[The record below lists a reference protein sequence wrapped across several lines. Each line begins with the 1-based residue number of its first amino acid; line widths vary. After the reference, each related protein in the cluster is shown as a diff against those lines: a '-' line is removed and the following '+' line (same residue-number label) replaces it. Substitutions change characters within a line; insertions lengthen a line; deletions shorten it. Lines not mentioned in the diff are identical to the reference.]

1 VTTAVSTRRAA
12 AAATASKQK
21 REMGGGGGKKLQQL
35 MARLHLV
42 GRGGVP
48 RGHFAVYVGEARA
61 RFVVP
66 TAILKQPSF
75 VALLESAEEEF
86 GLDHHC
92 HPGGLTI
99 PSCSERDFATLVR
112 ALG

>member
-1 VTTAVSTRRAA
+1 
-12 AAATASKQK
+12 
-21 REMGGGGGKKLQQL
+21 MGGGGGGKKLQQL

-42 GRGGVP
+42 RQQQHCGADGGGGVVVP

-66 TAILKQPSF
+66 TAYLKQPAF
-75 VALLESAEEEF
+75 VALLERAEEDYF

-92 HPGGLTI
+92 HPGGLAI
-99 PSCSERDFATLVR
+99 PSCSEKDFATLVR
-112 ALG
+112 SLR

>member
-1 VTTAVSTRRAA
+1 
-12 AAATASKQK
+12 
-21 REMGGGGGKKLQQL
+21 MGGGGGGGGGRKLQQL
-35 MARLHLV
+35 MARLHLA
-42 GRGGVP
+42 RRQQQQQGGVP

-66 TAILKQPSF
+66 TAYLKQPAF
-75 VALLESAEEEF
+75 VSLLEAAEEEYF

-92 HPGGLTI
+92 HPGGLAI

-112 ALG
+112 SLG

>member
-1 VTTAVSTRRAA
+1 
-12 AAATASKQK
+12 
-21 REMGGGGGKKLQQL
+21 MGGRKLQQL
-35 MARLHLV
+35 MARLHLAKQQ
-42 GRGGVP
+42 GQGGGGVPP

-66 TAILKQPSF
+66 TAYLKQPAF
-75 VALLESAEEEF
+75 VSLLEAAEEDYF

-92 HPGGLTI
+92 HPGGLAI

-112 ALG
+112 TLGG

>member
-1 VTTAVSTRRAA
+1 
-12 AAATASKQK
+12 
-21 REMGGGGGKKLQQL
+21 MGAGGKLQQL
-35 MARLHLV
+35 MARLHLA
-42 GRGGVP
+42 RGGVP

-75 VALLESAEEEF
+75 VALLESAEEEL

-99 PSCSERDFATLVR
+99 PCCSERDFATLVR
-112 ALG
+112 SLG

>member
-1 VTTAVSTRRAA
+1 
-12 AAATASKQK
+12 
-21 REMGGGGGKKLQQL
+21 MGGGGKKLQQL
-35 MARLHLV
+35 MARLHLA
-42 GRGGVP
+42 RQQGGVVP
-48 RGHFAVYVGEARA
+48 RGHFVVYVGEARA

-66 TAILKQPSF
+66 TAYLKQPAF
-75 VALLESAEEEF
+75 VALLESAEEDYF

-112 ALG
+112 SFG

>member
-1 VTTAVSTRRAA
+1 
-12 AAATASKQK
+12 
-21 REMGGGGGKKLQQL
+21 MGGGGGKKLQQL
-35 MARLHLV
+35 VSRLLHLHLHHHPSSSAAAANSKS
-42 GRGGVP
+42 GVP

-66 TAILKQPSF
+66 TAYLKQPSF
-75 VALLESAEEEF
+75 VALLESAEEDYF

-92 HPGGLTI
+92 HPGGLSI

-112 ALG
+112 TLG

>member
-1 VTTAVSTRRAA
+1 
-12 AAATASKQK
+12 
-21 REMGGGGGKKLQQL
+21 MGAGGKLQQL

-75 VALLESAEEEF
+75 VALLESAEEF

-92 HPGGLTI
+92 HPSGLTI
-99 PSCSERDFATLVR
+99 PSAPSATSPR
-112 ALG
+112 SSAPSAN